1 MGVGSIGDKFLC
13 YLATLIAACYVAY
26 ITMFPDPADGLVFSA
41 VIGAIALM
49 GGVKL
54 NEKLPPGER

>member
-1 MGVGSIGDKFLC
+1 MKDKFLC
-13 YLATLIAACYVAY
+13 YLATLIVITY
-26 ITMFPDPADGLVFSA
+26 ISYIAIFPEPADGLVFSA

-54 NEKLPPGER
+54 QERTR